1 MTYYWLLPTDITYK
15 EVYIYCFKVFRLIHD
30 FIRHTEQYNDI
41 AERKSAYLKNTCDE
55 LHNLSDKKLDHAI
68 IQALSDAE
76 GKKRTWVTAFGSQ
89 TSVTH
94 AGFGRSDIAAI
105 DQTCHQVINSNDPLH
120 YLDPASIEP
129 PEPLIQSPTA
139 QPQLA
144 SVPNSV
150 ISSIYLDSSIR
161 IQLYTTEGQ
170 AQG

>member
-1 MTYYWLLPTDITYK
+1 MPTDVTCE
-15 EVYIYCFKVFRLIHD
+15 EVCVYCFKVFRLVRD
-30 FIRHTEQYNDI
+30 FIRHAEQHDDI

-55 LHNLSDKKLDHAI
+55 LRNLSDKKLDHAI

-76 GKKRTWVTAFGSQ
+76 GKKRTWVAAFGSQ
-89 TSVTH
+89 TSATH
-94 AGFGRSDIAAI
+94 AGFGRSDMAAI
-105 DQTCHQVINSNDPLH
+105 DQTRRQAINSNDPLH
-120 YLDPASIEP
+120 HLDPASVEP